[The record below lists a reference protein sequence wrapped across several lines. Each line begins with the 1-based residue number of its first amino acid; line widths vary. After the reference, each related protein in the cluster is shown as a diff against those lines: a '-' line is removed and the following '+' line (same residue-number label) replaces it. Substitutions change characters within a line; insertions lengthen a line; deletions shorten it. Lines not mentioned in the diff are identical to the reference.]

1 MPGYTVYCDE
11 CDAGYD
17 VYIEENEIHDKPL
30 HCGYCGSG
38 LKEENISSDA
48 EDWDEED
55 WEKLA
60 EDEWE
65 KDDDSRN

>member
-1 MPGYTVYCDE
+1 MRCRLR
-11 CDAGYD
+11 C
-17 VYIEENEIHDKPL
+17 IHRRENEIHDKPL